1 MRYALIMGR
10 SHTLLIVQSY
20 RNDKMSIKKLSTRH
34 MQIMSALVEGFKP
47 CEVSLEFGITESRL
61 SVLRATALW
70 KSKEEELTNQS
81 LSDSL
86 LRINSLRGSAVDAL
100 EDCLDSEDDR
110 VKLASARDILDRTGI
125 KAGAELSLQGDTSI
139 NLYIPNG
146 WNNKEQSEEATSEA

>member
-1 MRYALIMGR
+1 MGR
-10 SHTLLIVQSY
+10 SHALRSYNPNRLIE
-20 RNDKMSIKKLSTRH
+20 MKKLTSRH
-34 MQIMSALVEGFKP
+34 MQIMISLVEGSRP
-47 CEVSLEFGITESRL
+47 CEVAREFGITESRL

-100 EDCLDSEDDR
+100 SDCLESEDDR

-146 WNNKEQSEEATSEA
+146 WNNKEQGKEATSEA